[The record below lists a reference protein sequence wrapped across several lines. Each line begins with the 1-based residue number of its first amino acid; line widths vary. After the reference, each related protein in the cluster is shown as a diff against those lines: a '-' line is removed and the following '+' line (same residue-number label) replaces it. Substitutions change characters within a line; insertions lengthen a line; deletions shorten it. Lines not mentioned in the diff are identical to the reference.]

1 MRVWGGCVEGLGSER
16 GLVGGLRGRPV
27 GLPGCGSACG
37 TAHSQEQ
44 TRGHGEW
51 LAGAGATHEQLVAI
65 VVHHLRMHAFFLLCA
80 RWFPHH
86 WQAGRARCVHGSLNS
101 ARARRRYDA
110 YACCIMRAS
119 VFLFMHRCVSGVKRV
134 AVQCRDDR
142 RPCTCVAQSCR
153 CEAPCAGVNRRPT
166 HCESLVVVNPR
177 ARGLQGLA

>member
-1 MRVWGGCVEGLGSER
+1 MTVLAALLIARNRPGDTASGSPAPAQRTSNWLRLWCTTCACMR
-16 GLVGGLRGRPV
+16 
-27 GLPGCGSACG
+27 
-37 TAHSQEQ
+37 
-44 TRGHGEW
+44 
-51 LAGAGATHEQLVAI
+51 
-65 VVHHLRMHAFFLLCA
+65 FFLLCA
-80 RWFPHH
+80 RWFPPH

-110 YACCIMRAS
+110 YASCIMRAS

-134 AVQCRDDR
+134 SVQCRHDL

-177 ARGLQGLA
+177 ARGLQGLAWPGESLADLSPGTCVHMWLCEISNEQQ